1 MIWLMSRLNKGES
14 YEVFELLIA
23 SCIICQKGDIFK
35 ESIVFKVLVKMN
47 CKRGI
52 FIET

>member
-23 SCIICQKGDIFK
+23 FCIICQKSDIFE
-35 ESIVFKVLVKMN
+35 ESIVFNVLVKMN
-47 CKRGI
+47 SKSKI